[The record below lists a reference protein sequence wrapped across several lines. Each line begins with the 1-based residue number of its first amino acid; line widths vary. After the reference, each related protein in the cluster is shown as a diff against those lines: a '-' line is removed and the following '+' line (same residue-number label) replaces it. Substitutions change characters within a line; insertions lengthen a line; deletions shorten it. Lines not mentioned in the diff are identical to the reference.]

1 MKKFNK
7 NYELCLTLY
16 YEHLLLTGEIDTISV
31 EHKIHL
37 ETLIAMG
44 LELQKDLY
52 NELISKLDDIYENID
67 SIGITDFYCKLEY
80 CQPALNPIHL
90 PLESSIEENKS
101 YILIEENM
109 FIPEFRLV
117 L

>member
-16 YEHLLLTGEIDTISV
+16 YEYLLLTGEIDTISV

-44 LELQKDLY
+44 PELQKDLY
-52 NELISKLDDIYENID
+52 NELISKLDDVYENTD
-67 SIGITDFYCKLEY
+67 SIGVTDFYCRLGY
-80 CQPALNPIHL
+80 SQPALNPINL
-90 PLESSIEENKS
+90 PLSSPIGENKS
-101 YILIEENM
+101 YVWIEENM